1 MPVTQPQADNREV
14 HKLLIQKP
22 LSLLVKIEQMNQLLF
37 LFFLSSAFLAS
48 CQQTGT
54 GNASSEAIAAKADVV
69 VVNKVLPLEA
79 YKSKMSELGENR
91 QLIDVRTPEEYGQ
104 GHIDGA
110 VNINFYDDDFAQQ
123 LEQKL
128 NKEQPVMLYC
138 RSGSRSAQSAEQLK
152 ALGFK
157 EVYDLEGGFMAWK

>member
-1 MPVTQPQADNREV
+1 M
-14 HKLLIQKP
+14 K
-22 LSLLVKIEQMNQLLF
+22 QLLF
-37 LFFLSSAFLAS
+37 LLFLSSAFLAS
-48 CQQTGT
+48 CQQAGT

-69 VVNKVLPLEA
+69 AVNKVLPLEA
-79 YKSKMSELGENR
+79 YKTKMSELGANR
-91 QLIDVRTPEEYGQ
+91 QLIDVRTPEEYSQ

-128 NKEQPVMLYC
+128 QKEKPVMLYC